1 MNLAYYIIPIYVL
14 LFIIYN
20 VLFYNSTLY
29 NMVFNKEEYKI
40 LKELNH
46 LDINEFS
53 YVDIFMFNNEQ
64 LHKFK
69 CNKYPNWSINVVNNQ
84 PAFVSDEKTH
94 KCIVS
99 TFYKKGCN
107 KLTKKLMDVI

>member
-1 MNLAYYIIPIYVL
+1 MNIAYYIIPIYVL
-14 LFIIYN
+14 LFIIYD

-64 LHKFK
+64 
-69 CNKYPNWSINVVNNQ
+69 
-84 PAFVSDEKTH
+84 
-94 KCIVS
+94 
-99 TFYKKGCN
+99 
-107 KLTKKLMDVI
+107 